1 MDNKM
6 DNNDIMRR
14 LRFALKLSDKQMVDI
29 FGLADFVITEKTVIS
44 ILKKDEDEN
53 FLKCTNDML
62 NSFLDGFIIQKR
74 GKSDDAPKEKIAEK
88 MSNNVVLK
96 KLKIALNLK
105 SEEIQAILLKEG
117 VEVSN
122 SEISAVM
129 RRVGHRNYKECGD
142 RYLRNFLKRL
152 AEYKR

>member
-1 MDNKM
+1 M

-14 LRFALKLSDKQMVDI
+14 VRFALKLNDKQIVEI
-29 FGLADFVITEKTVIS
+29 CSLADFVVTEKTVIS
-44 ILKKDEDEN
+44 ILKKEEDEN
-53 FLKCTNDML
+53 FTPCSDNML
-62 NSFLDGFIIQKR
+62 NAFLDGFIIKER
-74 GKSDDAPKEKIAEK
+74 GKSEDGPKEKTVEK

-142 RYLRNFLKRL
+142 RYLRNFLKGL
-152 AEYKR
+152 AEYKS

>member
-14 LRFALKLSDKQMVDI
+14 LRFALKLSDKQIVDI
-29 FGLADFVITEKTVIS
+29 FGIANFVITEKSVIS
-44 ILKKDEDEN
+44 ILKKEEDEN

-62 NSFLDGFIIQKR
+62 NAFLDGLIIQKR
-74 GKSDDAPKEKIAEK
+74 GKSDDTSKEKVIEE
-88 MSNNVVLK
+88 MSNNIVLK
-96 KLKIALNLK
+96 KLKIALNIK

-129 RRVGHRNYKECGD
+129 RRAGHRNYKECGD
-142 RYLRNFLKRL
+142 RYLRNFLKGL
-152 AEYKR
+152 AEYKS

>member
-1 MDNKM
+1 MD
-6 DNNDIMRR
+6 DEDIVY
-14 LRFALKLSDKQMVDI
+14 FKGKEIILSLFYFYIIKERGKSEDGPK
-29 FGLADFVITEKTVIS
+29 EKTV
-44 ILKKDEDEN
+44 
-53 FLKCTNDML
+53 
-62 NSFLDGFIIQKR
+62 
-74 GKSDDAPKEKIAEK
+74 EK

-142 RYLRNFLKRL
+142 RYLRNFLKGL
-152 AEYKR
+152 AEYKS